1 MTPSRPYLIRGL
13 YEWIADNG
21 STPYITVN
29 SKLPHVVVPKK
40 YVKDGK
46 IVLNISQRAAQD
58 LRIGND
64 AIEFSARFSGK
75 ISHIH
80 LPIPSVMAIFARE
93 TSQGMA
99 FASKDIENYEHEIT
113 NEASK
118 AETKKP
124 HLKLIKSK

>member
-64 AIEFSARFSGK
+64 AIEFNARFSGK
-75 ISHIH
+75 SFHIH